1 MTFDELGDYFN
12 ELADQIKDG
21 LDNDVA
27 DIVGTE
33 AVNHFKDS
41 FQNEGFTD
49 QSIERWVEVKRR
61 QGKGK
66 GADASR
72 KILTGR
78 TGALAD
84 SISYEKQPGR
94 VIVSANPLNS
104 GADTNYAAV
113 HNFGVS
119 NAGRKRNT
127 VIPQRKFLGESQKLN
142 DNIVAK
148 IERWL
153 SGLLNV

>member
-1 MTFDELGDYFN
+1 MTLDELGTYFETLANKLN
-12 ELADQIKDG
+12 EG
-21 LDNDVA
+21 LENDIA

-33 AVNHFKDS
+33 AVNHFKES

-49 QSIERWVEVKRR
+49 NAIEKWVEVKRR

-66 GADASR
+66 GADATR

-78 TGALAD
+78 TGALGE
-84 SISYEKQPGR
+84 SIEYTKEPGK
-94 VIVSANPLNS
+94 VIISANPLNS

-127 VIPQRKFLGESQKLN
+127 VIPQRKFIGHSQALN
-142 DNIVAK
+142 QKIYNK
-148 IERWL
+148 IEKWIKN
-153 SGLLNV
+153 LLQV